1 VKCLRVFGVAQAA
14 SRPGMPRGRAAGP
27 GGAVM
32 DVGAL
37 MPMLLQAQNDP
48 FLASNLGLPGV
59 QVGECGPMFIGPG
72 PQTAAQP
79 VYDPGGA

>member
-1 VKCLRVFGVAQAA
+1 
-14 SRPGMPRGRAAGP
+14 
-27 GGAVM
+27 M

-72 PQTAAQP
+72 PQTAAAQP
-79 VYDPGGA
+79 VYDSGGA